1 LDGFQNLSTP
11 NQHPLA
17 TSFHEKTHN
26 GPVILHI
33 GSHTLQIQSIIF
45 VHIPNEGITDFF
57 PQIVVEIVVP
67 LRLFFFIFF
76 LIQITFRK
84 INQVPIIMQSIMKS
98 VNYFFNVYI
107 YKQFTSTIFFSQ
119 IFSAYSLGSILR
131 TFHYQLKI
139 KITIKRIQN

>member
-1 LDGFQNLSTP
+1 M
-11 NQHPLA
+11 
-17 TSFHEKTHN
+17 

-45 VHIPNEGITDFF
+45 VHIPNEEITDFF

-76 LIQITFRK
+76 LIHITFRK

-98 VNYFFNVYI
+98 INYFFNVYI
-107 YKQFTSTIFFSQ
+107 YKRFTSTIFLSQ
-119 IFSAYSLGSILR
+119 IFSTFSLGSILR
-131 TFHYQLKI
+131 TFHSQLKI

>member
-1 LDGFQNLSTP
+1 M
-11 NQHPLA
+11 
-17 TSFHEKTHN
+17 

-33 GSHTLQIQSIIF
+33 GSHTLQIQSNIF